1 MKKIITYFI
10 KYPVAVNV
18 MIFAFIIF
26 GTVGIFSMKS
36 SFFPLVDSQL
46 IRISLAYPGASPAE
60 MEEGVVLKIEDNLKG
75 IVGVERVTSVSR
87 ENSASVNIEVEKGK
101 DIDVVLSDVKNAV
114 DRVPSFPSG
123 MEPAVIAKVE
133 SIRPTISFT
142 VSGNNVSLKSLKQYA
157 RNVENDIRG
166 IEGISQV
173 EISGFPDEEIEIA
186 VRENDLRSLNM
197 SFTEVA
203 TAIRN
208 SNILITGGNIKTA
221 EEDYLIRASNRS
233 YYGVEL
239 QNLIVRTEPSG
250 NIIRLKDVASINDT
264 WSENPDKLYYNGNL
278 AINITVSN
286 TNNEDLISSADKIKE
301 YINEFNQKQQ
311 NVQLNVSSD
320 ASITLNG
327 RTKLLVENGIVGILL
342 VLFFLALF
350 LNLRLAIWVAFGL
363 PVAFFGM
370 FMFAAQFDVTIN
382 VLSLFGMIIVIGILV
397 DDGIVIGE
405 NIYHH
410 YYDLGKT
417 KIQAAID
424 GTMEVI
430 PPIVSAIL
438 TTIIAFSTFFFVDG
452 RIGSFF
458 GEVSTIVL
466 LTLSV
471 SLIEALV
478 ILPAHIAHSKALKRR
493 NEEFSVNNFNF
504 NDNNVVIL
512 EENSDEVIV
521 EKNGERIVLY
531 KESKLDAF
539 FRKINSKADA
549 ILGKFRDN
557 YYVPFLKFSLQNK
570 FFIFCVFIATLLIS
584 FSALRGGVIKSSFFP
599 RIASDRIQITLNMP
613 QGTNEK
619 ITDSIISS
627 IEEKVWLVNEEY
639 TAKQTGNVAIVEN
652 VIKRVGP
659 GSANATLSVNLLPG
673 EARDFSSPEITN
685 SIQQKVG
692 KVYGIESLVFGS
704 GGNFGGSPV
713 AVSLLGN
720 DIKELKAVKDELK
733 LALENNPLLKDV
745 SDNDPA
751 GIKEVKITLKDN
763 AYLLGLNLQAI
774 MAQVRAGFF
783 GFQAQRFQRGQ
794 DEIKVWVRYDRKDRS
809 SIKDLDDMRIIA
821 PNGTRIP
828 FSEIATYVIERG
840 DIAINHLEGKREIQ
854 VTADLKDLTASETEI
869 LDNIKTV
876 ILPEILSKYP
886 TVKPIY
892 EGQNREAKKTT
903 DSINIVG
910 PIILMLIYIVIAF
923 TFRSYSQPILLI
935 IMIPFSMIG
944 VIWGHYIH
952 NFSIGILSFLG
963 IIALIGI
970 MVNDGLVLIG
980 KFNSYLKEGLKYDE
994 ALIKAGQSRFRAI
1007 FLTSLTTIAGLAPL
1021 IFEKSR
1027 QAQFLIPM
1035 AISIAYG
1042 IAIAT
1047 VLTLVML
1054 PLMLAASNTLKVK
1067 IKWLKTDTHV
1077 TKEEVER
1084 AIIESKID
1092 EEETIRISEEKEANL
1107 KLDNKK
1113 HNNETE

>member
-18 MIFAFIIF
+18 IILAFFVF
-26 GTVGIFSMKS
+26 GILGAFSMKS
-36 SFFPLVDSQL
+36 SFFPLTDSQL

-87 ENSASVNIEVEKGK
+87 ENSASVNVEVEKGK
-101 DIDVVLSDVKNAV
+101 NIDVVLSDVKNAV

-123 MEPAVIAKVE
+123 MEPPVIAKVE
-133 SIRPTISFT
+133 NNRPTISFT
-142 VSGNNVSLKSLKQYA
+142 VSGENVSLKALKQYA

-166 IEGISQV
+166 IDGISQV
-173 EISGFPDEEIEIA
+173 AITGYPDEEIEIA
-186 VRENDLRSLNM
+186 VRENDLRAYNLSI
-197 SFTEVA
+197 TEVA
-203 TAIRN
+203 NAVRN

-221 EEDYLIRASNRS
+221 DEDYLIRASNRS
-233 YYGVEL
+233 YYGIEL
-239 QNLIVRTEPSG
+239 QNLIVRTEING
-250 NIIRLKDVASINDT
+250 NIIRLKDVAELRDT
-264 WSENPDKLYYNGNL
+264 WSENPDRLYYNGNL
-278 AINITVSN
+278 AIDITVSN

-301 YINEFNQKQQ
+301 YIYKYNQEQQ
-311 NVQLNVSSD
+311 NVQLSVTSD
-320 ASITLNG
+320 RSTTLND
-327 RTKLLVENGIVGILL
+327 RTWLLTKNAISGILL

-350 LNLRLAIWVAFGL
+350 LNLRLAFWVAFGL
-363 PVAFFGM
+363 PISFLGM
-370 FMFAAQFDVTIN
+370 FIFAAQLGVTIN

-410 YYDLGKT
+410 YYDLGKS
-417 KIQAAID
+417 KIRAAID

-471 SLIEALV
+471 SLIEALI
-478 ILPAHIAHSKALKRR
+478 ILPAHIAHSKALDRKK
-493 NEEFSVNNFNF
+493 
-504 NDNNVVIL
+504 L
-512 EENSDEVIV
+512 E
-521 EKNGERIVLY
+521 NGEE
-531 KESKLDAF
+531 KKTNKLDALF
-539 FRKINSKADA
+539 KRINKGADTM
-549 ILGKFRDN
+549 LVKFRDA
-557 YYVPFLKFSLQNK
+557 YYVPFLKFSLHNK
-570 FFIFCVFIATLLIS
+570 FFIFCVFVASLLIS
-584 FSALRGGVIKSSFFP
+584 FSALRGGVVKSSFFP
-599 RIASDRIQITLNMP
+599 RIASDQVKITLNMP

-619 ITDSIISS
+619 ITDSLISY
-627 IEEKVWLVNEEY
+627 IEEQVWLVNKEY
-639 TAKQTGNVAIVEN
+639 TEKQTGKIQIVEN
-652 VIKRVGP
+652 IIKRVGP

-673 EARDFSSPEITN
+673 ETRDFSSPEITN
-685 SIQQKVG
+685 LIQQKVG
-692 KVYGIESLVFGS
+692 KIYGVESLIFGS

-720 DIKELKAVKDELK
+720 NIKELKAVKDELK
-733 LALENNPLLKDV
+733 QELENNPLLKDV
-745 SDNDPA
+745 TDNDPA

-763 AYLLGLNLQAI
+763 AYLVGLNLQAV
-774 MAQVRAGFF
+774 MAQVRSGFF

-794 DEIKVWVRYDRKDRS
+794 DEIKIWVRYDKKDRS
-809 SIKDLDDMRIIA
+809 SIKNLDDMRIIT
-821 PNGTRIP
+821 PTGTRIP
-828 FSEIATYVIERG
+828 FSEIANYVIERG

-854 VTADLKDLTASETEI
+854 ITADLKDLSASATDI
-869 LDNIKTV
+869 LDNIKMN
-876 ILPEILSKYP
+876 IMPEILSKYP
-886 TVKPIY
+886 TVKPLY

-903 DSINIVG
+903 DSLNLVG
-910 PIILMLIYIVIAF
+910 PIVLLLIYIVIAF

-952 NFSIGILSFLG
+952 DMAVGILSFLG

-980 KFNSYLKEGLKYDE
+980 KFNSYLKEGMNFDD
-994 ALIKAGQSRFRAI
+994 ALLRAGQSRFRAI
-1007 FLTSLTTIAGLAPL
+1007 FLTSLTTVAGLAPL

-1047 VLTLVML
+1047 VLTLIML
-1054 PLMLAASNTLKVK
+1054 PMMLSVSNSIKVK
-1067 IKWLKTDTHV
+1067 IKWLITNKAI

-1084 AIIESKID
+1084 AIIESKFD
-1092 EEETIRISEEKEANL
+1092 EDEI
-1107 KLDNKK
+1107 
-1113 HNNETE
+1113 

>member
-18 MIFAFIIF
+18 IIIAFIVF
-26 GTVGIFSMKS
+26 GLVGALNMKS

-46 IRISLAYPGASPAE
+46 IRISLVYPGASPTE

-87 ENSASVNIEVEKGK
+87 ENSASVNVEVEKGK
-101 DIDVVLSDVKNAV
+101 NIDVVLSDVKNAV

-123 MEPAVIAKVE
+123 MEPPVIAKVE

-142 VSGNNVSLKSLKQYA
+142 VSGQNVSLKSLKQYA
-157 RNVENDIRG
+157 RKVENDVRG
-166 IEGISQV
+166 IDGISQV
-173 EISGFPDEEIEIA
+173 AISGFPDEEIEIA
-186 VRENDLRSLNM
+186 VRENDLRAYNM
-197 SFTEVA
+197 SFAEVA
-203 TAIRN
+203 TAVRN
-208 SNILITGGNIKTA
+208 SNLLITGGNIKTA
-221 EEDYLIRASNRS
+221 QEDYLIRASNRS

-239 QNLIVRTEPSG
+239 QNLIVRTQPNG
-250 NIIRLKDVASINDT
+250 TIIRLIDIANVRDA
-264 WSENPDKLYYNGNL
+264 WSENPDRLYYNGNL
-278 AINITVSN
+278 AINVTVSN
-286 TNNEDLISSADKIKE
+286 TNSEDLISSADKIKE
-301 YINEFNQKQQ
+301 YIHQFNQEQQ
-311 NVQLNVSSD
+311 NVQLNISSD
-320 ASITLNG
+320 SSITLEG
-327 RTKLLVENGIVGILL
+327 RTKLLLENGIVGILL

-350 LNLRLAIWVAFGL
+350 LNLRLAIWVAVGL
-363 PVAFFGM
+363 PVAFLGM
-370 FMFAAQFDVTIN
+370 FMFAAQFSVTIN

-410 YYDLGKT
+410 YYDLGKS

-471 SLIEALV
+471 SLIEALI
-478 ILPAHIAHSKALKRR
+478 ILPAHIAHSKALDRKR
-493 NEEFSVNNFNF
+493 
-504 NDNNVVIL
+504 L
-512 EENSDEVIV
+512 E
-521 EKNGERIVLY
+521 NGEQEKKNAI
-531 KESKLDAF
+531 DAF
-539 FRKINSKADA
+539 FNKVNKLADVGLSK
-549 ILGKFRDN
+549 LRDT
-557 YYVPFLKFSLQNK
+557 YYVPFLRFSLKNK
-570 FFIFCVFIATLLIS
+570 VFAFSIPVAVLIFSFMAIS
-584 FSALRGGVIKSSFFP
+584 ANIVKTSFFP
-599 RIASDRIQITLNMP
+599 RIASDRVQITLNMP
-613 QGTNEK
+613 QGTNEQ
-619 ITDSIISS
+619 ITDSIISF
-627 IEEKVWLVNEEY
+627 IEEKVWLTDAEF
-639 TAKQTGNVAIVEN
+639 TKKQTGNLQVVQN

-659 GSANATLSVNLLPG
+659 GSANATLTVNLLPG
-673 EARDFSSPEITN
+673 EARDFSSPLITN
-685 SIQQKVG
+685 SIREKVG
-692 KVYGIESLVFGS
+692 KVYGVESLIFGS

-720 DIKELKAVKDELK
+720 NISELKAAKSELK
-733 LALENNPLLKDV
+733 KVLENNELLKDV
-745 SDNDPA
+745 TDNDPA
-751 GIKEVKITLKDN
+751 GIKEIRIKLKDN
-763 AYLLGLNLQAI
+763 AYLLGLNLQTVMSQI
-774 MAQVRAGFF
+774 RYGFF

-809 SIKDLDDMRIIA
+809 SIKNLDDMRIVA

-828 FSEIATYVIERG
+828 FSEIANYTIERG
-840 DIAINHLEGKREIQ
+840 DISINHLEGKREIQ
-854 VTADLKDLTASETEI
+854 ISADLKDLEASATAI
-869 LDNIKTV
+869 VDDIKAR

-886 TVKPIY
+886 TVSPLY

-903 DSINIVG
+903 DSVFLVG

-944 VIWGHYIH
+944 VVWGHYFH
-952 NFSIGILSFLG
+952 NFPIGILSFLG

-980 KFNSYLKEGLKYDE
+980 KFNNYLKEGMKYDD
-994 ALIKAGQSRFRAI
+994 ALVRAGQSRFRAI

-1021 IFEKSR
+1021 LLEKSR

-1047 VLTLVML
+1047 VLTLIML
-1054 PLMLAASNTLKVK
+1054 PLLLSVSNSMKVG
-1067 IKWLKTDTHV
+1067 IKWLITDREV

-1084 AIIESKID
+1084 AIIESKYD
-1092 EEETIRISEEKEANL
+1092 E
-1107 KLDNKK
+1107 
-1113 HNNETE
+1113 NEDL